1 MELVETLYSKD
12 VDVQYKDQLGRSGL
26 HHAIKANCGEELI
39 QFLIE
44 HTTDINYRDKSGL
57 NPLGLAKSN
66 NCTVATKLLLEAGAY
81 DV

>member
-1 MELVETLYSKD
+1 M
-12 VDVQYKDQLGRSGL
+12 

-44 HTTDINYRDKSGL
+44 HTTDINYRDESGL

-81 DV
+81 EGYMYDDVIKVLGEYGY